1 MVRAQDL
8 NLQIGTKL
16 FGNHSNPRFP
26 SSSISLSSK
35 SYVNIIFPRAKYND
49 LQRRDSSPF
58 KYLFTIRVTLAPEKY
73 FVKGNLIFP
82 VI

>member
-1 MVRAQDL
+1 MFRAQDL
-8 NLQIGTKL
+8 NLQIGTRL
-16 FGNHSNPRFP
+16 FDNHSNPRFP

-35 SYVNIIFPRAKYND
+35 SYVNIIFHRAKHND
-49 LQRRDSSPF
+49 LQRRNSSPF
-58 KYLFTIRVTLAPEKY
+58 KYLFTIRFTLASKKY